1 VIWVGIMAED
11 RRLGSHSDAPSHD
24 LSQERDQVL
33 RTFSKGAQLSREF
46 AEEYDALQRQMQSLQ
61 AENGRLRAAIE
72 ADDAIRELLKKIEAL
87 EAEKRE
93 LLSHYRK
100 VEEVSSEF
108 NARFHEM
115 EDDFANLANLF
126 VASTSLHSSL
136 SPRAV
141 TRRLKEVLE
150 QLVGAEQFG
159 VYLVGKEGRFLDPI
173 AVVGLPPDVLSSDAL
188 THGLLGD
195 VARSGVARID
205 DDADPSLGTVDKPPA
220 VFPLQI
226 DDNIVGVV
234 AIFRSFAQKTKF
246 STVDFELFKLLGQHA
261 AAALMSSGLFA
272 QAERKLPGPEAFG
285 DLSR

>member
-1 VIWVGIMAED
+1 MAED

-46 AEEYDALQRQMQSLQ
+46 VEEYEALQRQLQSLQ

-72 ADDAIRELLKKIEAL
+72 ADDAIRELLRKIEAL

-126 VASTSLHSSL
+126 VASSSLHSSL

-150 QLVGAEQFG
+150 QLVG
-159 VYLVGKEGRFLDPI
+159 
-173 AVVGLPPDVLSSDAL
+173 
-188 THGLLGD
+188 
-195 VARSGVARID
+195 
-205 DDADPSLGTVDKPPA
+205 
-220 VFPLQI
+220 
-226 DDNIVGVV
+226 
-234 AIFRSFAQKTKF
+234 
-246 STVDFELFKLLGQHA
+246 
-261 AAALMSSGLFA
+261 
-272 QAERKLPGPEAFG
+272 
-285 DLSR
+285 

>member
-1 VIWVGIMAED
+1 MIWVEIMAED
-11 RRLGSHSDAPSHD
+11 RRPSRSDAPGHD
-24 LSQERDQVL
+24 LSQERDQFL
-33 RTFSKGAQLSREF
+33 RTFSKGAQLTREF
-46 AEEYDALQRQMQSLQ
+46 VEEYESLQRQLQSLQ
-61 AENGRLRAAIE
+61 AENGRLRAAVE
-72 ADDAIRELLKKIEAL
+72 ADDAIRDLLKKIEAL
-87 EAEKRE
+87 ESEKRE
-93 LLSHYRK
+93 LLSHYRR
-100 VEEVSSEF
+100 VEEVTSDF
-108 NARFHEM
+108 NASFHEM

-126 VASTSLHSSL
+126 VASSSLHSSL

-159 VYLVGKEGRFLDPI
+159 VYLVARDGRALDPI
-173 AVVGLPPDVLSSDAL
+173 ATSGLPPDVPAPEHLA
-188 THGLLGD
+188 HGLLGE

-205 DDADPSLGTVDKPPA
+205 DEADPSLGSIEKPPA

-272 QAERKLPGPEAFG
+272 QAERKLPGSEAFG
-285 DLSR
+285 DLGR

>member
-1 VIWVGIMAED
+1 MAED
-11 RRLGSHSDAPSHD
+11 RRPSRSDAPGHD
-24 LSQERDQVL
+24 LSQERDQFL
-33 RTFSKGAQLSREF
+33 RTFSKGAQLTREF
-46 AEEYDALQRQMQSLQ
+46 VEEYENMQRQLQALQ

-72 ADDAIRELLKKIEAL
+72 ADDAIRDLLKKIEAL

-93 LLSHYRK
+93 LLSHYKR
-100 VEEVSSEF
+100 VEEVTSDF

-126 VASTSLHSSL
+126 VASSSLHSSL

-150 QLVGAEQFG
+150 QLVGGEQFG
-159 VYLVGKEGRFLDPI
+159 VYLVAKDGRSLDPI
-173 AVVGLPPDVLSSDAL
+173 ATQGLPAEVPVPERIAN
-188 THGLLGD
+188 GLLAD

-205 DDADPSLGTVDKPPA
+205 DEADPSLGTIEKPPA

>member
-1 VIWVGIMAED
+1 MAED
-11 RRLGSHSDAPSHD
+11 RRPSRSDAPGHD
-24 LSQERDQVL
+24 LSQERDQFL
-33 RTFSKGAQLSREF
+33 KTFSKGAQLTREF
-46 AEEYDALQRQMQSLQ
+46 VEQYESLQRELAALQ

-72 ADDAIRELLKKIEAL
+72 ADDAIRDLLKKIEAL

-93 LLSHYRK
+93 LLSHYRR
-100 VEEVSSEF
+100 VEEVTSDF
-108 NARFHEM
+108 NARFREM
-115 EDDFANLANLF
+115 EDEFANLANLF
-126 VASTSLHSSL
+126 VASSSLHSSL

-159 VYLVGKEGRFLDPI
+159 VYLVARDGRTLNPI
-173 AVVGLPPDVLSSDAL
+173 AVVGLPMDSPAPEAL
-188 THGLLGD
+188 AHGLLGE

-205 DDADPSLGTVDKPPA
+205 DDGDPSLGTIEKPPA

-234 AIFRSFAQKTKF
+234 AIFRSFGQKTKF
-246 STVDFELFKLLGQHA
+246 STVDFELFRLLGQHA

>member
-1 VIWVGIMAED
+1 MAED
-11 RRLGSHSDAPSHD
+11 RRSTRSDAPGHD
-24 LSQERDQVL
+24 LSQERDQFL
-33 RTFSKGAQLSREF
+33 RTFSKGAQLTREF
-46 AEEYDALQRQMQSLQ
+46 VEQYEALQRELTALQ

-72 ADDAIRELLKKIEAL
+72 ADDAIRDLLKKIEAL

-93 LLSHYRK
+93 LLSHYRR
-100 VEEVSSEF
+100 VEEVTSDF
-108 NARFHEM
+108 DARFHEM
-115 EDDFANLANLF
+115 EDEFANLANLF
-126 VASTSLHSSL
+126 VASSSLHSSL

-159 VYLVGKEGRFLDPI
+159 VYLVGKDGRALDPI
-173 AVVGLPPDVLSSDAL
+173 AVVGLPVDTPAPEAL
-188 THGLLGD
+188 ANGLIAE

-205 DDADPSLGTVDKPPA
+205 DDGDPSLGTIEKPPA

-272 QAERKLPGPEAFG
+272 QAERKLPGPDAFG

>member
-1 VIWVGIMAED
+1 MAED
-11 RRLGSHSDAPSHD
+11 RRPSRSDAPGPD
-24 LSQERDQVL
+24 LSEEREHVL
-33 RTFSKGAQLSREF
+33 RTFSKGTQLTREF
-46 AEEYDALQRQMQSLQ
+46 AEEYEVLQRT
-61 AENGRLRAAIE
+61 APGAPGREWTPSRDHRGRRRHSRSASG
-72 ADDAIRELLKKIEAL
+72 RSKAL
-87 EAEKRE
+87 ESEKRE
-93 LLSHYRK
+93 LLSHYRR
-100 VEEVSSEF
+100 VEEVTSDF
-108 NARFHEM
+108 NERFHEM

-126 VASTSLHSSL
+126 VASSSLHSSL

-159 VYLVGKEGRFLDPI
+159 VYLASHDGRTLAPI
-173 AVVGLPPDVLSSDAL
+173 AVAGLGPDGPSTEAL
-188 THGLLGD
+188 
-195 VARSGVARID
+195 ARGSGRRRRAR
-205 DDADPSLGTVDKPPA
+205 AASLVSTTKRDPSLGTFEKPPA

-285 DLSR
+285 DLGR

>member
-1 VIWVGIMAED
+1 MAED
-11 RRLGSHSDAPSHD
+11 RRSTRSDAPGHD
-24 LSQERDQVL
+24 LSQERDQFL
-33 RTFSKGAQLSREF
+33 RTFSKGAQLTREF
-46 AEEYDALQRQMQSLQ
+46 VEQYEALQRELAALQ

-72 ADDAIRELLKKIEAL
+72 ADDAIRDLLKKIEAL

-93 LLSHYRK
+93 LLSHYRR
-100 VEEVSSEF
+100 VEEVTSDF
-108 NARFHEM
+108 DARFHEM
-115 EDDFANLANLF
+115 EDEFANLANLF
-126 VASTSLHSSL
+126 VASSSLHSSL

-159 VYLVGKEGRFLDPI
+159 VYLVAKDGRALDPI
-173 AVVGLPPDVLSSDAL
+173 AVVGLPVDTPAPEAL
-188 THGLLGD
+188 ANGLIGE

-205 DDADPSLGTVDKPPA
+205 DDGDPSLGTIEKPPA

-272 QAERKLPGPEAFG
+272 QAERKLPGPDAFG

>member
-1 VIWVGIMAED
+1 MAED
-11 RRLGSHSDAPSHD
+11 RRSSRSDAPGHD
-24 LSQERDQVL
+24 LSQERDQFL
-33 RTFSKGAQLSREF
+33 RTFSKGAQLTREF
-46 AEEYDALQRQMQSLQ
+46 VEEYEALQRQLQSLQ

-72 ADDAIRELLKKIEAL
+72 ADDAIRDLLKKIEAL

-93 LLSHYRK
+93 LLSHYRR
-100 VEEVSSEF
+100 VEEVQSDF
-108 NARFHEM
+108 NARFREM

-126 VASTSLHSSL
+126 VASSSLHSSL

-150 QLVGAEQFG
+150 QLVGGEQFG
-159 VYLVGKEGRFLDPI
+159 VYLVGRDGRSLDPI
-173 AVVGLPPDVLSSDAL
+173 ATQGLPVDLPAPERLAEGMLVE
-188 THGLLGD
+188 

-205 DDADPSLGTVDKPPA
+205 DEADPSLGTLEKPPA

-261 AAALMSSGLFA
+261 AAALMSSGLYA
-272 QAERKLPGPEAFG
+272 QAERKLPGSEAFG

>member
-1 VIWVGIMAED
+1 
-11 RRLGSHSDAPSHD
+11 
-24 LSQERDQVL
+24 
-33 RTFSKGAQLSREF
+33 
-46 AEEYDALQRQMQSLQ
+46 
-61 AENGRLRAAIE
+61 
-72 ADDAIRELLKKIEAL
+72 LKKIEAL

-93 LLSHYRK
+93 LLSHYRR
-100 VEEVSSEF
+100 VEEVTSDF
-108 NARFHEM
+108 DARFHEM

-126 VASTSLHSSL
+126 VASSSLHSSL

-159 VYLVGKEGRFLDPI
+159 VYLVAKDGRALDPI
-173 AVVGLPPDVLSSDAL
+173 AVVGLPADTPAPETLAN
-188 THGLLGD
+188 GLISE

-205 DDADPSLGTVDKPPA
+205 DEADPSLGTIEKPPA

>member
-1 VIWVGIMAED
+1 MADE
-11 RRLGSHSDAPSHD
+11 RKPSRSDAPGPD
-24 LSQERDQVL
+24 LSLEREQVL
-33 RTFSKGAQLSREF
+33 KTFSKGAQLTREF
-46 AEEYDALQRQMQSLQ
+46 VEEVEHLQRRLQELQ
-61 AENGRLRAAIE
+61 AENGRLRAVIE
-72 ADDAIRELLKKIEAL
+72 ADDAIRDLIRKIEAL
-87 EAEKRE
+87 ESEKRE
-93 LLSHYRK
+93 LLSHYRR
-100 VEEVSSEF
+100 VEEVTSDF

-126 VASTSLHSSL
+126 VASSSLHSSL
-136 SPRAV
+136 SPKAV

-159 VYLVGKEGRFLDPI
+159 VYLAAHEGRTLAPI
-173 AVVGLPPDVLSSDAL
+173 AVAGLGPDAPSIEALAAGPVGE
-188 THGLLGD
+188 

-205 DDADPSLGTVDKPPA
+205 DEADPSLGTVEKPPA

-234 AIFRSFAQKTKF
+234 AIFRSFGQKTKF

-261 AAALMSSGLFA
+261 AAALMSSGLYA

-285 DLSR
+285 DLGR

>member
-1 VIWVGIMAED
+1 MAED
-11 RRLGSHSDAPSHD
+11 RRPSRSDAPGHD
-24 LSQERDQVL
+24 LNQERDQFL
-33 RTFSKGAQLSREF
+33 RTFSKGAQLTREF
-46 AEEYDALQRQMQSLQ
+46 VEEYESLQRQLQALQ

-72 ADDAIRELLKKIEAL
+72 ADDAIRDLLKKIEAL
-87 EAEKRE
+87 ESEKRE
-93 LLSHYRK
+93 LLSHYRR
-100 VEEVSSEF
+100 VEEVTSDF

-126 VASTSLHSSL
+126 VASSSLHSSL

-150 QLVGAEQFG
+150 QLLGAEQFG
-159 VYLVGKEGRFLDPI
+159 VYLVGKDGRALDPI
-173 AVVGLPPDVLSSDAL
+173 ATSGLPPDLPSPESLAS
-188 THGLLGD
+188 GLLVD

-205 DDADPSLGTVDKPPA
+205 DDADPSLGSIEKPPA

-272 QAERKLPGPEAFG
+272 QAERKLPASDAFG
-285 DLSR
+285 DLGR